1 MTATAGHTLVVTVHA
16 IYAVMGLREHEL
28 VDAIA
33 TRLALE
39 AVGVVRVVTGHDSFV
54 QDGEMTDRARIA
66 AVRADGLAIR
76 E

>member
-1 MTATAGHTLVVTVHA
+1 MTATAGNTLVVTVHA

-39 AVGVVRVVTGHDSFV
+39 AMSVVRVVTGHDSFV
-54 QDGEMTDRARIA
+54 QDG
-66 AVRADGLAIR
+66 
-76 E
+76 